1 MILAID
7 WDLYTKR
14 LNINGSTKRERDLN
28 KLQNDIISKSVDSLS
43 YKTVFINNI
52 VNRSKPNNTR
62 ILLLR
67 NYLFLFSFL

>member
-43 YKTVFINNI
+43 YKTVFIW
-52 VNRSKPNNTR
+52 V
-62 ILLLR
+62 L
-67 NYLFLFSFL
+67 